1 MPPRHITL
9 DTSGPVRHV
18 RLSGQ
23 PLGMAEASELRDAAE
38 ALREDRE
45 VRVVVL
51 GSRGPSF
58 CPGAA
63 TDLDPLA
70 VSPDPARALA
80 AIRAPVVAAVQGRC
94 DGVGLELALA
104 ADIRVAA
111 ADASFCL
118 DTVAS
123 GALPSWG
130 GTQRLP
136 RTVGPASA
144 ASMVLLGERL
154 DAESALA
161 RSLVHRVGT
170 LDEVVTAVVDR
181 LLGAAPLALELAKEA
196 MGHGV
201 ELPMGE
207 GFRLEAEL
215 NHLLSTSEDRAEGLA
230 AFFAK
235 RQPVFHGR

>member
-1 MPPRHITL
+1 MTPRHITL
-9 DTSGPVRHV
+9 DTAGPVRHV
-18 RLSGQ
+18 RLSGE

-45 VRVVVL
+45 VLVVVL
-51 GSRGPSF
+51 TSRGESF

-63 TDLDPLA
+63 DDLDPLA
-70 VSPDPARALA
+70 VSPDPAQALA
-80 AIRAPVVAAVQGRC
+80 GVRAPVVAAVHGRC

-111 ADASFCL
+111 VDASFCL
-118 DTVAS
+118 DTVTR
-123 GALPSWG
+123 GELPSWG

-136 RTVGPASA
+136 RTVGSAMA
-144 ASMVLLGERL
+144 ASMVLLGDRL
-154 DAESALA
+154 DAQAALA
-161 RSLVHRVGT
+161 GSLVHRVGP
-170 LDEVVTAVVDR
+170 LDDVITAVVDR
-181 LLGAAPLALELAKEA
+181 LLDAAPLALELAKEA

-235 RQPVFHGR
+235 RRPVFHGR

>member
-9 DTSGPVRHV
+9 DTAGPVHHV
-18 RLSGQ
+18 RLSGE
-23 PLGMAEASELRDAAE
+23 PMGMAEASELRDAAE
-38 ALREDRE
+38 ALREDRA
-45 VRVVVL
+45 VRAVVL
-51 GSRGPSF
+51 TSRGESF

-63 TDLDPLA
+63 ADLDPLA
-70 VSPDPARALA
+70 VSPDPAHALA
-80 AIRAPVVAAVQGRC
+80 AVRAPVIAAVAGRC

-104 ADIRVAA
+104 ADIRVAT

-118 DTVAS
+118 DTVTS

-136 RTVGPASA
+136 RAVGPATA
-144 ASMVLLGERL
+144 ASMVLLGDRL
-154 DAESALA
+154 DAEAALA
-161 RSLVHRVGT
+161 CALVHRVGP
-170 LDEVVTAVVDR
+170 LDDVVTAVIER

-196 MGHGV
+196 LAHGV
-201 ELPMGE
+201 ELPMDE

-215 NHLLSTSEDRAEGLA
+215 NHLLSVSDDRAEGLA

-235 RQPVFHGR
+235 RPPVFRGR

>member
-1 MPPRHITL
+1 MTLRHLTV
-9 DTSGPVRHV
+9 DTAGPVRHV
-18 RLSGQ
+18 RLSGE
-23 PLGMAEASELRDAAE
+23 PLGTAEASELRDTAD

-51 GSRGPSF
+51 GSRGVSF

-63 TDLDPLA
+63 VDLDPLA
-70 VSPDPARALA
+70 VSPDPAQALA
-80 AIRAPVVAAVQGRC
+80 AIRAPVVAAVHGRC
-94 DGVGLELALA
+94 HGVGLELALA

-118 DTVAS
+118 DTVTL

-136 RTVGPASA
+136 RTVGPATA
-144 ASMVLLGERL
+144 ASMVLLGDRV
-154 DAESALA
+154 DADAALA
-161 RSLVHRVGT
+161 RALVHRVGR
-170 LDEVVTAVVDR
+170 LDDVVTAVVDQ

-201 ELPMGE
+201 ELPMNE

-215 NHLLSTSEDRAEGLA
+215 NHLLSVSEDRAEGLA

-235 RQPVFHGR
+235 RRPVFHGR